1 MVESLL
7 DSVQSAYKQITK
19 KDVTIKID
27 QDNFLPSDSCGGV
40 DLFAAK
46 GIFIYIYRYIILYI
60 YISFNKINYIILLC
74 IIKK

>member
-1 MVESLL
+1 MESLL

-19 KDVTIKID
+19 KDVTIKVD

-46 GIFIYIYRYIILYI
+46 GIFIYIDIYI
-60 YISFNKINYIILLC
+60 YLL
-74 IIKK
+74 IK